1 MPPGLGPSGPSR
13 RSVVWFVAAGAI
25 LAPFAVVIV
34 LATVA
39 SGLGNLFD
47 FELPE
52 RKHLDPVPIAASA
65 CPYVVL
71 MHQAANNSQ
80 VSVPPLGILGYDE
93 RGQRLSWPQARARM
107 MLTADALETSIA
119 GSRPHL
125 PAPVRRQ
132 LAVALR
138 EIRSGRAQLL
148 LARDGTDFWSR
159 TEDGLERGKLAFGY
173 ASDLVG
179 RRCGVPLGADDASMP
194 YPFGTRPWRATRNP

>member
-1 MPPGLGPSGPSR
+1 
-13 RSVVWFVAAGAI
+13 VAASAM

-34 LATVA
+34 LATFA
-39 SGLGNLFD
+39 NALGHLFD
-47 FELPE
+47 FGPEE
-52 RKHLDPVPIAASA
+52 RKHLDPIPIAASA

-71 MHQAANNSQ
+71 MHQAANNFQ
-80 VSVPPLGILGYDE
+80 ASVPPGGLLYDE
-93 RGQRLSWPQARARM
+93 RGRPRSWPQARARM
-107 MLTADALETSIA
+107 MLTLDALETSIA

-159 TEDGLERGKLAFGY
+159 TVDGLERGKLAFGY

-179 RRCGVPLGADDASMP
+179 RRCGVPLGADDSSMP
-194 YPFGTRPWRATRNP
+194 YPFGTATLAGDS